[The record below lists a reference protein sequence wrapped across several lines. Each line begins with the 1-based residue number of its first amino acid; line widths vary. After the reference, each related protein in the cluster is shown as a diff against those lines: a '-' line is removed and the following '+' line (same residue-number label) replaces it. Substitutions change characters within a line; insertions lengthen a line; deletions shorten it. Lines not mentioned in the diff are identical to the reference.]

1 MIFSE
6 PAPIDTTPVQVTAEQ
21 DPQTVDNGNQS
32 GGNGSSGS
40 EDRDEPTGQLAE
52 PTIITIPSEEVEET
66 ETSRRENVQIEE
78 AEETETSRHEN
89 FQVEEAEETE
99 TSRHENVQVEEAEET
114 ETSRHE
120 NFQVE
125 EVEETETTR
134 RENIQVEEAEGAE
147 TSRHE
152 REAELSDV
160 EEKGYCDFRSEG
172 NIEMNLELVCVESE
186 EMKLLYRN
194 TERVRSYYVI
204 FCN

>member
-21 DPQTVDNGNQS
+21 DPQTVDNGSQS
-32 GGNGSSGS
+32 GDNGSSGS

-52 PTIITIPSEEVEET
+52 PTIITIPSEEAEET
-66 ETSRRENVQIEE
+66 ETSRR
-78 AEETETSRHEN
+78 
-89 FQVEEAEETE
+89 
-99 TSRHENVQVEEAEET
+99 ENVQVEEAEET
-114 ETSRHE
+114 ETSR
-120 NFQVE
+120 
-125 EVEETETTR
+125 
-134 RENIQVEEAEGAE
+134 
-147 TSRHE
+147 SE

-204 FCN
+204 LCN

>member
-21 DPQTVDNGNQS
+21 DPQTVDNGSQS
-32 GGNGSSGS
+32 GDNGSSGS

-114 ETSRHE
+114 ETSR
-120 NFQVE
+120 
-125 EVEETETTR
+125 R
-134 RENIQVEEAEGAE
+134 
-147 TSRHE
+147 E

-204 FCN
+204 LCN